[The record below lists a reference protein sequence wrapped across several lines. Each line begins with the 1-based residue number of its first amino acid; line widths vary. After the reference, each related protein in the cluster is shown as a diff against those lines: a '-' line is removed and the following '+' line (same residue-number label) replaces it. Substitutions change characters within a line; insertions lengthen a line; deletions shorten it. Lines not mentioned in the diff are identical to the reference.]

1 MSRLGLLGGLKLRP
15 PYVTNIFQFQP
26 LKMEP
31 VSSAPILISFRG
43 LKMPKKAAGGSG
55 GAKGK
60 KGAAMVKPDL
70 DVETDAF
77 KLVNYVCGLNYRID
91 EGHTE
96 PVKLRVDSEYPDW
109 LWTINTNRPLPPL
122 EEQDPNTKA
131 YWLQVQRDMRR
142 HRNRLM
148 KVYNKK

>member
-1 MSRLGLLGGLKLRP
+1 MLRSPCINTNRLHFK
-15 PYVTNIFQFQP
+15 P
-26 LKMEP
+26 LVMEALSP
-31 VSSAPILISFRG
+31 APILISTRG
-43 LKMPKKAAGGSG
+43 MKMPKRGAAGAGGAG

-70 DVETDAF
+70 DVETDAH

-91 EGHTE
+91 EGHTD
-96 PVKLRVDSEYPDW
+96 PVKIRPDSEYPDW
-109 LWTINTNRPLPPL
+109 LWTINTKRPLPPL
-122 EEQDPNTKA
+122 EEQDPNTKE
-131 YWLQVQRDMRR
+131 YWMLVQRDMRR